1 MRITL
6 EHDTDGATS
15 VSAAFLRTTDKDE
28 ALNTLAEAASSHCTD
43 LSGDTI
49 ARLAR
54 EREAI
59 ATSIVSDDIAFPH
72 AVEPGNGD
80 SIVVVGVCRTPL
92 VWDPP
97 DRTVRLIVLF
107 AGGDRRHLAA
117 MSSIARILRTPGV
130 TDAIDAAES
139 EGEVLGIVASHHAD
153 AGDRAAS
160 DGLHVA
166 NEALLAAAR
175 DVSTALPY
183 AELAVV
189 ADTFSDRRRLREAL
203 ADFKGFLLSA
213 SLEEDR
219 SVPAKWIAG
228 LRLPK
233 LDEVAVES
241 EIERLSVVGA
251 FEDRQVLVVVYGSRA
266 SNRLSTIRVV
276 TVAHRQSHRL
286 PAGVHH
292 VVSRKVLQLAREIAS
307 EGREGKPIG
316 CLFVIGSEE
325 ELTEYTHQLIV
336 NPFLGYPEEARN
348 ILDPSLEETIKE
360 FSKIDGAFVIRP
372 DGTVASAG
380 TYIAVTSE
388 HLDLRP
394 GEGARHATARAI
406 TGVTQTVTIAVSE
419 STGRVSVYVGG
430 RRSL

>member
-1 MRITL
+1 MQITL

-28 ALNTLAEAASSHCTD
+28 ALNTLAEAAASLCTG
-43 LSGDTI
+43 LSGDAI

-59 ATSIVSDDIAFPH
+59 ATSIVSEDIAFPH
-72 AVEPGNGD
+72 AVEAGNGD
-80 SIVVVGVCRTPL
+80 SVVVVGVCRTPL

-97 DRTVRLIVLF
+97 DRSVRLIVLF

-130 TDAIDAAES
+130 TDAIAAAGS
-139 EGEVLGIVASHHAD
+139 EHEALRIIAAHHTD
-153 AGDRAAS
+153 PGDRAVA

-166 NEALLAAAR
+166 NDALLAAAR
-175 DVSTALPY
+175 DVSAAVPY
-183 AELAVV
+183 SELAVV
-189 ADTFSDRRRLREAL
+189 ADTFSDRSRLRESV
-203 ADFKGFLLSA
+203 ADFRGFLLSA

-219 SVPAKWIAG
+219 SIPAKWITD

-233 LDEVAVES
+233 LDEVAVER
-241 EIERLSVVGA
+241 EVERLSIVGA
-251 FEDRQVLVVVYGSRA
+251 FEDRQVLVVAYGARA
-266 SNRLSTIRVV
+266 SDRLSTIRLI
-276 TVAHRQSHRL
+276 TVAHGRSQRL
-286 PAGVHH
+286 LAGVHH
-292 VVSRKVLQLAREIAS
+292 VISRRVLQLAREIAA
-307 EGREGKPIG
+307 EGREGKPVG
-316 CLFVIGSEE
+316 CLFVIGAEE
-325 ELTEYTHQLIV
+325 ELAEYTHQLIV

-360 FSKIDGAFVIRP
+360 FSKIDGACVIGP

-394 GEGARHATARAI
+394 GEGARHATARAV
-406 TGVTQTVTIAVSE
+406 TGVTHTVTIAVSE